1 MAYQYLI
8 LDSRG
13 NAVAHG
19 VSDYDPKEAKWRMVV
34 DDGDL
39 EEVAKHTNLRLVGNS
54 DAVPALEARI
64 VQREGNVIVLE
75 PLRRLEQ
82 SLRRNLRIP
91 VRFVSYLYPRSGSW
105 KGRVPIISKDLSC
118 GGLAFYCPRALE
130 IGEAVQTVIPVTSQ
144 PLLLDMEILRC
155 YSKPGEDYLYAG
167 RFSSLLREAESMVRE
182 AVFSLQIK
190 GNQA

>member
-1 MAYQYLI
+1 MAYKYLI

-19 VSDYDPKEAKWRMVV
+19 ISDYDPKQAKWRMVV

-91 VRFVSYLYPRSGSW
+91 VRFISYLYPRSGSW

-118 GGLAFYCPRALE
+118 GGLAFYCPRPLE

-155 YSKPGEDYLYAG
+155 YSKPGEDYLYAA
-167 RFSSLLREAESMVRE
+167 RFSYLLREAESMVRE

>member
-1 MAYQYLI
+1 MAYKYLI
-8 LDSRG
+8 LDSQK
-13 NAVAHG
+13 NAIAHG
-19 VSDYDPKEAKWRMVV
+19 VSDYDPKGAKWRMVI
-34 DDGDL
+34 DDGNV
-39 EEVAKHTNLRLVGNS
+39 EEVVKHTNLCLVGNS

-64 VQREGNVIVLE
+64 VQWEGNVIVLE

-118 GGLAFYCPRALE
+118 GGLAFYCPRPLE
-130 IGEAVQTVIPVTSQ
+130 IGEVVQAVIPVTAQ
-144 PLLLDMEILRC
+144 PLLLDMEILRS
-155 YSKPGEDYLYAG
+155 YTEPEQGYLYAA

-182 AVFSLQIK
+182 AVFSIQIK
-190 GNQA
+190 ENQT

>member
-1 MAYQYLI
+1 MAYKYLI

-19 VSDYDPKEAKWRMVV
+19 VSDYDPKGAKWRMVI

-54 DAVPALEARI
+54 DAVPALEAKI
-64 VQREGNVIVLE
+64 IQREGNVIVLE

-91 VRFVSYLYPRSGSW
+91 VRFVSYL
-105 KGRVPIISKDLSC
+105 LS
-118 GGLAFYCPRALE
+118 L
-130 IGEAVQTVIPVTSQ
+130 IHI
-144 PLLLDMEILRC
+144 
-155 YSKPGEDYLYAG
+155 
-167 RFSSLLREAESMVRE
+167 
-182 AVFSLQIK
+182 
-190 GNQA
+190 